1 MYIFLEPIWN
11 YNIQGGNVC
20 EFRHPLQI
28 HTTAFTNSNEFST
41 GMAFKIHFRP
51 SAFLRR
57 HMKIWIAYATG
68 MDHFKTQNT
77 IPTIPWSRT
86 EWKQFR
92 IQLVQLSN
100 YPAGTTKKTWFYI
113 VTYSPVWL
121 HVINK
126 NAGIWLLFMQL
137 IRKLY
142 FVSIELPLDRRSSCK
157 KNSKVHTKIHDPP
170 ESQVDYIDNL

>member
-11 YNIQGGNVC
+11 YNCQGGNVC

-28 HTTAFTNSNEFST
+28 HTTAFTNSNECST

-57 HMKIWIAYATG
+57 HVEIWIAYATG

-100 YPAGTTKKTWFYI
+100 CPAGTTKKTWFYI

-126 NAGIWLLFMQL
+126 NAGIWLLLMQL

-170 ESQVDYIDNL
+170 KVSGLYW